1 MTKCARAET
10 GQAFQEAQ
18 RHPPPQ
24 LGCSSKGSLGAQ
36 GFSLTNPHPPR
47 MALITHQASPSGER
61 GTFFSAKVLLE
72 MSDTILK
79 PVHNLS
85 SLVVGLL

>member
-18 RHPPPQ
+18 RHPP
-24 LGCSSKGSLGAQ
+24 SSAAAPRGLSEHR
-36 GFSLTNPHPPR
+36 GFLSQTPHPPR